1 MGKVSKIFIVEDEIV
16 SGKLLKT
23 ILTKK
28 GFEIVGF
35 EATGENTLEVIKT
48 NIPDLV
54 LMDIQLAGVINGIE
68 TTRQIQLWKNIPVI
82 FLTAYAESD
91 IKDKALLLNPVA
103 YLLKPYKMN
112 NILKIIDSI
121 EI

>member
-103 YLLKPYKMN
+103 YLLKPYNMN